1 MNSQTVNYSDTQFE
15 LMMKLGRYHSQGVP
29 IFFEDRQCSPQ
40 EVVNIMMV
48 REDEVYMP
56 DYVTDLNDKLLQ
68 IRYDHVK

>member
-1 MNSQTVNYSDTQFE
+1 MAIGRRRDDTDFE
-15 LMMKLGRYHSQGVP
+15 LMMMLAKYQKNGVP
-29 IFFEDRQCSPQ
+29 IFFEDRPCTPQ

-56 DYVTDLNDKLLQ
+56 DYVTDQQNKVIQ